1 MYSVPCLFINTIG
14 IHHYYNLNDPFLD
27 TNKGKKE
34 IGHTDQL
41 NYYTRDST
49 SLNYKKNLSSFIH
62 KKKISYIFTKSDVN
76 LMNYKFLNL
85 KLLSKD
91 ATSGVSFNKIRT

>member
-1 MYSVPCLFINTIG
+1 MG
-14 IHHYYNLNDPFLD
+14 IHQYYNLNDSFLD

-49 SLNYKKNLSSFIH
+49 SLNYKKNLSSFIQ
-62 KKKISYIFTKSDVN
+62 KKKIGYVFIKSDVN
-76 LMNYKFLNL
+76 LINYKFLNL
-85 KLLSKD
+85 TLLAKD
-91 ATSGVSFNKIRT
+91 SASGISFYKVKTKKSIN